1 MKKIIFARTVLLALV
16 LSSCTVLVAQTDNV
30 VDEVIWVVGDEPILK
45 SDVEAMR
52 LQAQSE
58 GVKWGG
64 DPDCAIPER
73 IAVDKLFL
81 HQAAIDSLNVTES
94 EISTGVENQINYW
107 IELIGSR
114 EKLEEYKKESI
125 SQLRSELHDDYR
137 DRQLVQKM
145 KEKIV
150 KDMTVTP
157 SEVRRYFHDVPVD
170 SIPYIPTE
178 VEVEI
183 ITQTPRIEQEEINR
197 VKDELRDY
205 TDRVNKGESQFSTL
219 ATLYSEDPG
228 SARKGG
234 ELGYLGRAMLDPA
247 FSNVAFNLTDP
258 KKVSKIVESE
268 SGFHIIQLIDKR
280 GDNVNVR
287 HILRR
292 PHVSDESINKAI
304 LRLDSIASDIRA
316 GKFTFEDGATYASD
330 DKETRS
336 NHGLMTNVSQ
346 AERTSKFR
354 LQDLP
359 PAIARVVDSMK
370 VGQVSKAFQMI
381 NEKGKTVCVI
391 AKLKNR
397 IDGHKATMADD
408 FQTLKDVV
416 LNKRKED
423 KIHQWVVDKLKTIY
437 VRVNDRYKNCNFEY
451 QGWIK

>member
-16 LSSCTVLVAQTDNV
+16 LSSCTVLLAQTDNV

-280 GDNVNVR
+280 GDKVNVR

>member
-16 LSSCTVLVAQTDNV
+16 LSSCTVLLAQTDNV

-234 ELGYLGRAMLDPA
+234 ELGYLGRAMLDRA

-258 KKVSKIVESE
+258 KKVSKIVENE

-280 GDNVNVR
+280 GDKVNVR

-330 DKETRS
+330 DKETRN

>member
-1 MKKIIFARTVLLALV
+1 MKKIIFARTFLFAVV
-16 LSSCTVLVAQTDNV
+16 LSSCTILVAQTDNV
-30 VDEVIWVVGDEPILK
+30 VDEVIWVVGDEPILR

-73 IAVDKLFL
+73 LAVDKLFL
-81 HQAAIDSLNVTES
+81 HQAAIDSLEVTES
-94 EISTGVENQINYW
+94 EISTGVEQQISYW
-107 IELIGSR
+107 IELIGSK

-170 SIPYIPTE
+170 SIPYVPTE

-183 ITQTPRIEQEEINR
+183 ITQTPRIEQDEINR

-205 TDRVNKGESQFSTL
+205 TDRINKGESQFSTL

-234 ELGYLGRAMLDPA
+234 ELGYMGRGMLDPA
-247 FSNVAFNLTDP
+247 FANVAFNLTDP

-268 SGFHIIQLIDKR
+268 FGYHIIQLIDKR
-280 GDNVNVR
+280 GDKVNVR
-287 HILRR
+287 HILRK
-292 PHVSDESINKAI
+292 PHVSDEAINKAI
-304 LRLDSIASDIRA
+304 LRLDSIANDIRA

-336 NHGLMTNVSQ
+336 NHGLMANSSQ
-346 AERTSKFR
+346 TSRTSKFR

-359 PAIARVVDSMK
+359 ASIARVVDSMK
-370 VGQVSKAFQMI
+370 VGQVSRAFQMI

-391 AKLKNR
+391 AKLKSR

-416 LNKRKED
+416 LNKHKED
-423 KIHQWVVDKLKTIY
+423 KIHQWVVDKLKTTY
-437 VRVNDRYKNCNFEY
+437 VRVNDRYKNCTFEY

>member
-280 GDNVNVR
+280 GDRINVR

>member
-16 LSSCTVLVAQTDNV
+16 LSSCTVLIAQTDNV

-157 SEVRRYFHDVPVD
+157 SEVRRYFRDVPVD

-280 GDNVNVR
+280 GDRINVR

>member
-16 LSSCTVLVAQTDNV
+16 LSSCTVLLAQTDNV

-258 KKVSKIVESE
+258 KKVSKIVENE

-280 GDNVNVR
+280 GDKVNVR

-330 DKETRS
+330 DKETRN

>member
-114 EKLEEYKKESI
+114 EKLEEYKKESV

-280 GDNVNVR
+280 GDKVNVR

-316 GKFTFEDGATYASD
+316 AKFTFEDGATYASD
-330 DKETRS
+330 DKETRN

-346 AERTSKFR
+346 PERTSKFR

-359 PAIARVVDSMK
+359 PSIARVVDSMK
-370 VGQVSKAFQMI
+370 VGQVSKSFQMI